1 MLQPKKPMNSRVH
14 LVLPD
19 DLYRDIKFR
28 ADAAGITVAEAIRQ
42 YLEIAVRKDSAEAPS
57 GAVGN
62 GHENGH
68 AVPPGGSATSEAS

>member
-19 DLYRDIKFR
+19 DLYHDIKFR

-42 YLEIAVRKDSAEAPS
+42 YLEIAVRKDGAEARSAGASAPS

-62 GHENGH
+62 GHT
-68 AVPPGGSATSEAS
+68 TSEAS